1 MTPALW
7 QRPRPAQPPADFAV
21 LLEQLHVAIAA
32 IGSRF
37 RRAALASSLSAED
50 LVLMHA
56 IA

>member
-32 IGSRF
+32 IGMSANDADSGGW
-37 RRAALASSLSAED
+37 AA
-50 LVLMHA
+50 A
-56 IA
+56 IAPAARSA